1 MTINNRVWII
11 MMEQQ
16 EFVGTLRG
24 FDNFMNIVLDDVK
37 EYAFDKDGKRIIV
50 ARLGSILL
58 QGTHVVMLVPA
69 SEPEDDP
76 DNQTN

>member
-1 MTINNRVWII
+1 